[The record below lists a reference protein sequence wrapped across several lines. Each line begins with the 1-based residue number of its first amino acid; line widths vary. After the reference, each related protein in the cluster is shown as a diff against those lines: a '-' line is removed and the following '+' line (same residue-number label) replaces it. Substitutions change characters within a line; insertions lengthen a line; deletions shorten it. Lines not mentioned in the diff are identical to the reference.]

1 MAYLGSQGSV
11 RTGKGEWGGVGSM
24 LSAKYPFFKKNFWLL
39 PAAWKILVPR
49 PGIKPVLTTGPPEK
63 SLLNILETVEL
74 YVIAVAGGGH
84 LDTRR
89 AVHMG
94 LLFT

>member
-1 MAYLGSQGSV
+1 MA
-11 RTGKGEWGGVGSM
+11 WGACCL
-24 LSAKYPFFKKNFWLL
+24 LSILFLKKNFWLL

-49 PGIKPVLTTGPPEK
+49 PGIKPVLTTGPPGK

-74 YVIAVAGGGH
+74 HMIAAAGGGR

-89 AVHMG
+89 AVPMG